1 MYYRTMNNTTQKTKT
16 SLYKKAVANIYSF
29 LSTLLL
35 CMTVIFVLFACVFR
49 LVSVDG
55 DSMNPNLN
63 NGDKIIVSDFLYT
76 PDYGDIIAVG
86 RNGKEPSSFIKRI
99 IALAGDEVYIDFDTH
114 IITVNGEIIT
124 EDYFVC
130 GALSEKGDYTYPL
143 TVPEN
148 CVFVLGDNR
157 NNSLDSRFSQIG
169 FVNISEITGK
179 AIFKLFP
186 FSINID

>member
-1 MYYRTMNNTTQKTKT
+1 MNNTNSTQKTKT
-16 SLYKKAVANIYSF
+16 SAYEKAVANIYSF

-35 CMTVIFVLFACVFR
+35 CMTVIFVLFVCVFR

-55 DSMNPNLN
+55 DSMYPNLN

-86 RNGKEPSSFIKRI
+86 RTEKEPSAFIKRI
-99 IALAGDEVYIDFDTH
+99 IALGGDEIFIDFDKH
-114 IITVNGEIIT
+114 IITVNGQIIT
-124 EDYFVC
+124 EDYLVY
-130 GALSEKGDYTYPL
+130 GALSEKGDFTYPL

-157 NNSLDSRFSQIG
+157 NDSLDSRFSEVG
-169 FVNISEITGK
+169 FVDVNEITGK

-186 FSINID
+186 FSLNID

>member
-1 MYYRTMNNTTQKTKT
+1 MNNTNSTQKTKT
-16 SLYKKAVANIYSF
+16 SAYEKAVANIYSF

-35 CMTVIFVLFACVFR
+35 CMTVIFVLFVCVFR

-55 DSMNPNLN
+55 DSMYPNLN

-86 RNGKEPSSFIKRI
+86 RTEKEPSAFIKRI
-99 IALAGDEVYIDFDTH
+99 IALGGDEIFIDFDKH
-114 IITVNGEIIT
+114 IITVNGQIIT
-124 EDYFVC
+124 EDYSVY
-130 GALSEKGDYTYPL
+130 GALSEKGDFTYPL

-157 NNSLDSRFSQIG
+157 NDSLDSRFSEVG
-169 FVNISEITGK
+169 FVDVNEITGK

-186 FSINID
+186 FSLNID